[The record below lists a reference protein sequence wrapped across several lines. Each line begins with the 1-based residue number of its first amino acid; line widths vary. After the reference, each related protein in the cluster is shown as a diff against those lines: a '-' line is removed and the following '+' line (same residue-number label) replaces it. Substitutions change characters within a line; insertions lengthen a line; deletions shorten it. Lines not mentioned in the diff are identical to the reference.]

1 MYQNHLK
8 DALKQAKQAEL
19 DAKKR
24 LDEEER
30 ILVESKSKLR
40 DERVRL
46 EQDLLT
52 KKNAIYSLEKEL
64 DEVTI
69 KLSELE
75 SNSIQLSSIEREQ
88 KNAQAQVEQGEK
100 QVNVNDLKDQIDEAK
115 YIKSFILRLYIS
127 IISFSII

>member
-75 SNSIQLSSIEREQ
+75 SNSRQLSSIERKQ
-88 KNAQAQVEQGEK
+88 KNAQAQVEQEEK